1 MAAHSAT
8 RTRGKLVKIES
19 TGHKVSVNITD
30 DCQATQRA
38 EFQVAEFIEN
48 FKKQT
53 EVLVTDVFPQKVL
66 DIEDIYQKMIA
77 EKLSDVHAD
86 INIPVPEPFYP
97 EGGEPATKKRK
108 VGANGSDSASA
119 AVPTGTPVL
128 VFPGGQVRTNSYIH
142 KWAEDVKPLI
152 MDLMEHANMVKMWIS
167 FLIPK
172 IEDGNNFGVSIQEDT
187 MAEARQVET
196 ESATYLDQL
205 SRYYISRAKIITKIA
220 KYPHVEDYRQ
230 SIRELDEKQIV
241 CLRLTLC
248 EMRNQYA
255 SLHDII
261 HKNMDKIKKPRSGNS
276 ENLY

>member
-1 MAAHSAT
+1 MAAKENA
-8 RTRGKLVKIES
+8 KAK
-19 TGHKVSVNITD
+19 KVAD
-30 DCQATQRA
+30 
-38 EFQVAEFIEN
+38 FIEN

-53 EVLVTDVFPQKVL
+53 ENLVTDIFPQKVL
-66 DIEDIYQKMIA
+66 DIEEIYQKMIA
-77 EKLSDVHAD
+77 EKTSDVHST
-86 INIPVPEPFYP
+86 INIPVPEPANAVMKKDSS
-97 EGGEPATKKRK
+97 EEPSSKKRK
-108 VGANGSDSASA
+108 MDANGSDSLDGAGLPS
-119 AVPTGTPVL
+119 GTPVL
-128 VFPGGQVRTNSYIH
+128 VFPNGKVPYNSYIH
-142 KWAEDVKPLI
+142 KWAESIKPLI
-152 MDLMEHANMVKMWIS
+152 TDLMEHANMVKMWIS

-205 SRYYISRAKIITKIA
+205 SRYYISRAKIISRIA

-248 EMRNQYA
+248 EMRNHYA

-261 HKNMDKIKKPRSGNS
+261 HKNMEKIKKPRSGNA

>member
-1 MAAHSAT
+1 MAAKDT
-8 RTRGKLVKIES
+8 VK
-19 TGHKVSVNITD
+19 TKKVAD
-30 DCQATQRA
+30 
-38 EFQVAEFIEN
+38 FIEN

-53 EVLVTDVFPQKVL
+53 EALVTEIFPQKVL
-66 DIEDIYQKMIA
+66 DIEEIYQQMIA
-77 EKLSDVHAD
+77 EKMSDVHGP
-86 INIPVPEPFYP
+86 INIPIPEPANAIVKK
-97 EGGEPATKKRK
+97 EEPSEEPSSKKRK
-108 VGANGSDSASA
+108 LDANGSDSLDGTA
-119 AVPTGTPVL
+119 AAPSGTPVL
-128 VFPGGQVRTNSYIH
+128 VFPNGKVPYNSYIH
-142 KWAEDVKPLI
+142 KWAECIKPLI
-152 MDLMEHANMVKMWIS
+152 TDLMEHANMVKMWIS

-205 SRYYISRAKIITKIA
+205 SRYYISRAKIISRIA

-248 EMRNQYA
+248 EMRNHYA

-261 HKNMDKIKKPRSGNS
+261 HKNMEKIKKPRSGNA

>member
-1 MAAHSAT
+1 MAAKNSAKT
-8 RTRGKLVKIES
+8 K
-19 TGHKVSVNITD
+19 KVAD
-30 DCQATQRA
+30 
-38 EFQVAEFIEN
+38 FIEN

-53 EVLVTDVFPQKVL
+53 EALVTDIFPQKVL
-66 DIEDIYQKMIA
+66 DIEEIYQQMIA
-77 EKLSDVHAD
+77 EKTSDVHSA
-86 INIPVPEPFYP
+86 INIPVPEPASAY
-97 EGGEPATKKRK
+97 EKKGDSAEEPSSKKRK
-108 VGANGSDSASA
+108 LDANGSDSVGGSV
-119 AVPTGTPVL
+119 VPSGTQVL
-128 VFPGGQVRTNSYIH
+128 VFPNGKVPYNAYIH
-142 KWAEDVKPLI
+142 KWAECIKPLI
-152 MDLMEHANMVKMWIS
+152 TDLMEHSNMVKMWIS

-205 SRYYISRAKIITKIA
+205 SRYYISRAKIISRIA

-248 EMRNQYA
+248 EMRNHYA

-261 HKNMDKIKKPRSGNS
+261 HKNMEKIKKPRSGNA

>member
-1 MAAHSAT
+1 MAN
-8 RTRGKLVKIES
+8 S
-19 TGHKVSVNITD
+19 TTKKVS
-30 DCQATQRA
+30 
-38 EFQVAEFIEN
+38 EFIEN
-48 FKKQT
+48 FKKET
-53 EVLVTDVFPQKVL
+53 EALVTNIFPQKVL
-66 DIEDIYQKMIA
+66 DIEEVYRKMIA
-77 EKLSDVHAD
+77 EKISAVHEG
-86 INIPVPEPFYP
+86 INIPVPEPIVSD
-97 EGGEPATKKRK
+97 GDEPSTKKRRLENNHS
-108 VGANGSDSASA
+108 GALEIS
-119 AVPTGTPVL
+119 GTPVL
-128 VFPGGQVRTNSYIH
+128 VFPEGKVSYNHRIH
-142 KWAEDVKPLI
+142 NWAESIKPLI

-205 SRYYISRAKIITKIA
+205 SRYYVTRAKIITKIA

-230 SIRELDEKQIV
+230 AVRELDEKQIV

-248 EMRNQYA
+248 EMRNHYA

-261 HKNMDKIKKPRSGNS
+261 HKNMDKIKKPRSGNA

>member
-1 MAAHSAT
+1 MATTAHKQA
-8 RTRGKLVKIES
+8 RKLVTVCS
-19 TGHKVSVNITD
+19 FPTGQSFGCPDEAFRQEPDQVTKKVS
-30 DCQATQRA
+30 
-38 EFQVAEFIEN
+38 EFIEN
-48 FKKQT
+48 FKKET
-53 EVLVTDVFPQKVL
+53 EALVTNIFPQKVL
-66 DIEDIYQKMIA
+66 DIEEVYRKMIA
-77 EKLSDVHAD
+77 EKISAVHEG
-86 INIPVPEPFYP
+86 INIPVPEPIVSD
-97 EGGEPATKKRK
+97 GDEPSTKKRRLENNHS
-108 VGANGSDSASA
+108 GALEIS
-119 AVPTGTPVL
+119 GTPVL
-128 VFPGGQVRTNSYIH
+128 VFPEGKVSYNHRIH
-142 KWAEDVKPLI
+142 NWAESIKPLI

-205 SRYYISRAKIITKIA
+205 SRYYVTRAKIITKIA

-230 SIRELDEKQIV
+230 AVRELDEKQIV

-248 EMRNQYA
+248 EMRNHYA

-261 HKNMDKIKKPRSGNS
+261 HKNMDKIKKPRSGNA

>member
-1 MAAHSAT
+1 M
-8 RTRGKLVKIES
+8 RTKVRLHLYEHLAWDAMGCVTPE
-19 TGHKVSVNITD
+19 TGVS
-30 DCQATQRA
+30 
-38 EFQVAEFIEN
+38 EFIEN
-48 FKKQT
+48 FKKET
-53 EVLVTDVFPQKVL
+53 EALVTNVFPQKVL
-66 DIEDIYQKMIA
+66 DIEDVYRKMIA
-77 EKLSDVHAD
+77 EKVSTVHEGSHIPIPEPLHAD
-86 INIPVPEPFYP
+86 GEEPS
-97 EGGEPATKKRK
+97 AKKRRLD
-108 VGANGSDSASA
+108 GNCNDG
-119 AVPTGTPVL
+119 VPVQGTPVL
-128 VFPGGQVRTNSYIH
+128 VFPGGKVPYNQYIH
-142 KWAEDVKPLI
+142 TWAERIKPII

-205 SRYYISRAKIITKIA
+205 SRYYVTRAKIISKIA

-230 SIRELDEKQIV
+230 SVRELDEKQVI

-248 EMRNQYA
+248 EMRNHYA

-261 HKNMDKIKKPRSGNS
+261 HKNMDKIKKPRSGNV